1 MDAANPVIKL
11 CLAGTHAE
19 FAGRTEDARSLYQ
32 QAWQAAQDDYE
43 ACIAA
48 HYVARFQPAPEERLH
63 WNREALERAN
73 RVKDGSV
80 QEFYPSLYLNL
91 GRSHEVLGN
100 QAEAHRYYDLAAQL
114 GVVHQAQDDGTR
126 ISRISTDG
134 SDFTA

>member
-11 CLAGTHAE
+11 CIAGTQAE

-48 HYVARFQPAPEERLH
+48 HYVARFQPTPEERLR

-80 QEFYPSLYLNL
+80 QEFYPSLYLNMGASYQAL
-91 GRSHEVLGN
+91 GI

-114 GVVHQAQDDGTR
+114 GVVHQAQEDGTQ